1 MKIKVLFLALSAC
14 FVSTAYAQDTESYPS
29 KPITLIVSA
38 SPGGTTDLA
47 ARMIAEP
54 LGKALGQT
62 IVVENKPGA
71 AGSIAAQQL
80 IKSRADGYTLLLQ
93 YSGFQVITP
102 SITKVNWDPVKDF
115 KPVANVLSAP
125 QVLVVKKNLPVN
137 TLQELINYA
146 KERPGVLNYA
156 SSGNGSLQHVT
167 TELLNQMAGIDTV
180 HVPYSGTG
188 PALTDLIGGSVYFTI
203 TTPPPLLPHI
213 QAGSLKPLVN
223 TSNTKLKSLQDV
235 PTASEAGLPDL
246 LVSSWFAMY
255 APADTPN
262 VIVNKLSS
270 EIEKIMATP
279 EYQEK
284 AENLGATA
292 EYMNSEQLGK
302 YTEQELDRWKQVIE
316 SAKITSN

>member
-1 MKIKVLFLALSAC
+1 MKIKPLFLALSLCA
-14 FVSTAYAQDTESYPS
+14 FTTAYAQDASYPN

-80 IKSRADGYTLLLQ
+80 LKSKTDGYTLLLQ

-102 SITKVNWDPVKDF
+102 SINQVNWDPVKDF
-115 KPVANVLSAP
+115 APVANVLSAP
-125 QVLVVKKNLPVN
+125 QVMVVKKDLPVSN
-137 TLQELINYA
+137 LKEFIDYA
-146 KERPGVLNYA
+146 KQNPGKLNYA

-167 TELLNQMAGIDTV
+167 TELLNQMAGIQTV
-180 HVPYSGTG
+180 HVPYGGTG
-188 PALTDLIGGSVYFTI
+188 PALTDLIGGVVDFTI

-213 QAGSLKPLVN
+213 KAGAIKPLVT
-223 TSNTKLKSLQDV
+223 TSNNKLKSLPDLA
-235 PTASEAGLPDL
+235 TAGEAGLPDL

-255 APADTPN
+255 APAGTPDE
-262 VIVNKLSS
+262 VVNKLSG

-292 EYMNSEQLGK
+292 EYMNPKQLGE
-302 YTEQELDRWKQVIE
+302 YTQKELDRWKKVID
-316 SAKITSN
+316 SAKITAN

>member
-1 MKIKVLFLALSAC
+1 MKIKPLFLALSLCA
-14 FVSTAYAQDTESYPS
+14 FTTAYAQDASYPN

-80 IKSRADGYTLLLQ
+80 LKSKTDGYTLLLQ

-102 SITKVNWDPVKDF
+102 SITQVNWDPVKDF
-115 KPVANVLSAP
+115 APVANVLSAP
-125 QVLVVKKNLPVN
+125 QVMVVKKDLPVGN
-137 TLQELINYA
+137 LKEFIDYA
-146 KERPGVLNYA
+146 KQNPGKLNYA

-167 TELLNQMAGIDTV
+167 TELLNQMAGIQTV
-180 HVPYSGTG
+180 HVPYGGTG
-188 PALTDLIGGSVYFTI
+188 PALTDLIGGVVDFTI

-213 QAGSLKPLVN
+213 KAGAIKPLVT
-223 TSNTKLKSLQDV
+223 TSNNKLKSLPDLA
-235 PTASEAGLPDL
+235 TAGEAGLPDL

-255 APADTPN
+255 APAGTPDE
-262 VIVNKLSS
+262 VVNKLSG

-292 EYMNSEQLGK
+292 EYMNPKQLGE
-302 YTEQELDRWKQVIE
+302 YTQKELDRWKKVID
-316 SAKITSN
+316 SAKITAN

>member
-1 MKIKVLFLALSAC
+1 MKIKPLFLALSLCA
-14 FVSTAYAQDTESYPS
+14 FTTAYAQDASYPN

-80 IKSRADGYTLLLQ
+80 LKSKTDGYTLLLQ

-102 SITKVNWDPVKDF
+102 SITQVNWDPVKDF
-115 KPVANVLSAP
+115 APVANVLSAP
-125 QVLVVKKNLPVN
+125 QVMVVKKDLPVSN
-137 TLQELINYA
+137 LKEFIDYA
-146 KERPGVLNYA
+146 KQNPGKLNYA

-167 TELLNQMAGIDTV
+167 TELLNQMAGIQTV
-180 HVPYSGTG
+180 HVPYGGTG
-188 PALTDLIGGSVYFTI
+188 PALTDLIGGVVDFTI

-213 QAGSLKPLVN
+213 KAGAIKPLVT
-223 TSNTKLKSLQDV
+223 TSNNKLKSLPDLA
-235 PTASEAGLPDL
+235 TAGEAGLPDL

-255 APADTPN
+255 APAGTPDE
-262 VIVNKLSS
+262 VVNKLSG

-292 EYMNSEQLGK
+292 EYMNPKQLGE
-302 YTEQELDRWKQVIE
+302 YTQKELDRWKKVID
-316 SAKITSN
+316 SAKITAN

>member
-1 MKIKVLFLALSAC
+1 MKLKPLFLALSVFAAG
-14 FVSTAYAQDTESYPS
+14 TTYAQDAAKYPERA
-29 KPITLIVSA
+29 ITLIVSA

-80 IKSRADGYTLLLQ
+80 IKSKADGYTLLLQ

-125 QVLVVKKNLPVN
+125 QVLVVKKDLPVN
-137 TLQELINYA
+137 SLQELITYA

-188 PALTDLIGGSVYFTI
+188 PALTDLLGGSIDFTI

-213 QAGSLKPLVN
+213 QAGSIKPLVN
-223 TSNTKLKSLQDV
+223 TSNAKLKSLQEV
-235 PTASEAGLPDL
+235 PTAAEAGLPDL

-255 APADTPN
+255 APADTPDD
-262 VIVNKLSS
+262 IVNKLSG

-302 YTEQELDRWKQVIE
+302 YTEQELARWKKVIE
-316 SAKITSN
+316 SANITSN

>member
-1 MKIKVLFLALSAC
+1 MKIKPLFLALSLCA
-14 FVSTAYAQDTESYPS
+14 FTTAYAQDASYPN
-29 KPITLIVSA
+29 KPVTLIVSA

-80 IKSRADGYTLLLQ
+80 LKSKTDGYTLLLQ

-102 SITKVNWDPVKDF
+102 SITQVNWDPVKDF
-115 KPVANVLSAP
+115 APVANVLSAP
-125 QVLVVKKNLPVN
+125 QVMVVKKDLPVSN
-137 TLQELINYA
+137 LKEFIDYA
-146 KERPGVLNYA
+146 KQNPGKLNYA

-167 TELLNQMAGIDTV
+167 TELLNQMAGIQTV
-180 HVPYSGTG
+180 HVPYGGTG
-188 PALTDLIGGSVYFTI
+188 PALTDLIGGVVDFTI

-213 QAGSLKPLVN
+213 KAGAIKPLVT
-223 TSNTKLKSLQDV
+223 TSNNKLKSLPDLA
-235 PTASEAGLPDL
+235 TAGEAGLPDL

-255 APADTPN
+255 APAGTPDE
-262 VIVNKLSS
+262 VVNKLSG

-292 EYMNSEQLGK
+292 EYMNPKQLGE
-302 YTEQELDRWKQVIE
+302 YTQKELDRWKKVID
-316 SAKITSN
+316 SAKITAN